1 MEKSW
6 KITLSDGTEF
16 ENLGLSGNYYISQ
29 KEITEKDFLGK
40 LSNVVIENTENNTS
54 QEYGQMELI
63 KILKYED
70 GYYFALRELTQQELD
85 NIKLQ
90 SNIDY
95 IAIMSNIDL
104 EEGDLA

>member
-1 MEKSW
+1 MSEIKKSERTESKLEVIHNAYAIRMAVT
-6 KITLSDGTEF
+6 KIA
-16 ENLGLSGNYYISQ
+16 
-29 KEITEKDFLGK
+29 EKDFLGK
-40 LSNVVIENTENNTS
+40 LSNVIIENTENNTR

-63 KILKYED
+63 QILKYED

-85 NIKLQ
+85 NIKIQ

-95 IAIMSNIDL
+95 IAMMSNIDL

>member
-6 KITLSDGTEF
+6 KVTLSDGTEF
-16 ENLGLSGNYYISQ
+16 KDLRLSGNYYISQ
-29 KEITEKDFLGK
+29 TEITEKDFLGK
-40 LSNVVIENTENNTS
+40 LSNVIIENTENNTR

-63 KILKYED
+63 QILKYKD

-85 NIKLQ
+85 NIKIQ

-95 IAIMSNIDL
+95 IAMMSNIDL